1 MKTGMLRLV
10 VAASVLGLLASCQ
23 GETMD
28 DAGSGGE
35 AGSGTGAASQDTGG
49 RNTGGDESSAG
60 GSGGE
65 ALGGQNSGGQ
75 ESTGGTN
82 TGGLGG
88 SATGGSATGGSATGG
103 SATGGSATGGSEGN
117 PEDDF
122 ITVWKTDAEPVFGGY
137 GELIPVTDDVT
148 IVLPLVEEGTY
159 DFSVAWGDGSAD
171 LVTAWDD
178 ADRTHVYAEPGE
190 YTVVITGTIEGWHF
204 DATYGGETL
213 TDGPKLLEIQQW
225 GTFAFAETW
234 GTFSNCANLT
244 ITAEDVPDLSATTTL
259 ASAFSNCV
267 ALEEVPN
274 IGAWDVSG
282 ITNIAGMFL
291 SAQSFDQALAAW
303 DVSNVTDMNN
313 MFWEAAVFDGD
324 ISTWDVSGV
333 TDMEAMFWGAESFN
347 QDISAWNVGGVTNM
361 VRMFAGASAF
371 NADISAWDVSNVT
384 SMAQMFGL
392 ADAFNQDISG
402 WDVSK
407 VTSMEAMF
415 QQASSFDQSLGAW
428 EIPLLTTAG
437 SMLSFSGLSTANY
450 DATLIGWAAQTTQS
464 NVTLGA
470 QSIQYSAAAQAA
482 RGVLVGRGWTITDGG
497 LAP

>member
-1 MKTGMLRLV
+1 MKPGMLRLV
-10 VAASVLGLLASCQ
+10 LAASVLGLLASCQ

-28 DAGSGGE
+28 DTGSGGE

-60 GSGGE
+60 GSGG

-75 ESTGGTN
+75 ASGGQEATGGTDSGGAN
-82 TGGLGG
+82 TGGL
-88 SATGGSATGGSATGG
+88 GGSATGG

-122 ITVWKTDAEPVFGGY
+122 VTVWKTDAEPVFGGY
-137 GELIPVTDDVT
+137 VELVPATDDVT

-204 DATYGGETL
+204 DVTYGGEAL

-244 ITAEDVPDLSATTTL
+244 ITADDVPDLSGTTTL
-259 ASAFSNCV
+259 ASAFASCV
-267 ALEEVPN
+267 ALEQVPN
-274 IGAWDVSG
+274 IDQWDVSAV
-282 ITNIAGMFL
+282 TNMGGMF
-291 SAQSFDQALAAW
+291 SGAQSFDQSLATW
-303 DVSNVTDMNN
+303 DVSNVTDMNY
-313 MFWEAAVFDGD
+313 MFWETAVFDGD

-347 QDISAWNVGGVTNM
+347 QDISAWNVGEVTNM
-361 VRMFAGASAF
+361 VRMFASASAF

-407 VTSMEAMF
+407 VTSMQAMF

-437 SMLSFSGLSTANY
+437 SMLSASGLSTANY
-450 DATLIGWAAQTTQS
+450 DALLIGWAAQTTQS